1 MAKDW
6 EEYEKVT
13 ATVYQAL
20 GQSIGIEVMCHGRDC
35 SLMGRS
41 GVRHQI
47 DVLTSHGDGVHA
59 YRTAIECK
67 YWNRKVDKAVVAK
80 HASTVEDT
88 GVEKGVVVSKSGF
101 TRDATRLA
109 KQLNVSLVELRKPL
123 DSDWRGYIRNLV
135 LRLNVFDKKTYDYQ
149 FVLPNV
155 QENRDVIPGMYSAL
169 NSDVILSMPDGKK
182 ESLWDIENRET
193 VVTADW
199 KEGDEREFVIRFD
212 AGTTL
217 SVVDSDVNAI
227 ISEIRFKARLHVVSE
242 EMRIP
247 VEDQVALL
255 MKAIFEDEEFVISPD
270 GRVTRRSPRTWV

>member
-1 MAKDW
+1 M
-6 EEYEKVT
+6 Y
-13 ATVYQAL
+13 
-20 GQSIGIEVMCHGRDC
+20 
-35 SLMGRS
+35 
-41 GVRHQI
+41 
-47 DVLTSHGDGVHA
+47 LT
-59 YRTAIECK
+59 RRPT
-67 YWNRKVDKAVVAK
+67 
-80 HASTVEDT
+80 T
-88 GVEKGVVVSKSGF
+88 
-101 TRDATRLA
+101 
-109 KQLNVSLVELRKPL
+109 
-123 DSDWRGYIRNLV
+123 
-135 LRLNVFDKKTYDYQ
+135 YQ

-155 QENRDVIPGMYSAL
+155 QESRDVIPGMYSAM

-199 KEGDEREFVIRFD
+199 KEGDEREFVVRFD

-270 GRVTRRSPRTWV
+270 GRITRRSPPTWV